1 MKRRFDTVN
10 EWLEWQQTVHPLNI
24 DFKLERILSVY
35 EKLDVA
41 KIAKKIITVAGTNGK
56 GSTVS
61 FLESILC
68 KNNLYIIDHFII
80 YFGNRLRVKTI

>member
-41 KIAKKIITVAGTNGK
+41 KIANILSILGFPYEKKI
-56 GSTVS
+56 
-61 FLESILC
+61 
-68 KNNLYIIDHFII
+68 
-80 YFGNRLRVKTI
+80 

>member
-41 KIAKKIITVAGTNGK
+41 KVA
-56 GSTVS
+56 
-61 FLESILC
+61 
-68 KNNLYIIDHFII
+68 
-80 YFGNRLRVKTI
+80 